1 DITRRTLEALGH
13 PEATAHD
20 RVERFRVHDEAL
32 LKQQALVYDDEAE
45 LVQSI
50 RDAMDELD
58 RIYEA
63 DARG

>member
-1 DITRRTLEALGH
+1 VVLLLFV
-13 PEATAHD
+13 HD
-20 RVERFRVHDEAL
+20 RVEQFREHEETL
-32 LKQQALVYDDEAE
+32 LRQQGLVYDDEAE

-63 DARG
+63 EARG